1 MRFLSITIAFVA
13 LNLIH
18 ITPVLAID
26 TRAEERTCSE
36 IGFKKKTEAH
46 ANCVLE
52 LLERK
57 SESTAPEPVYQ
68 QQYSAPTDP
77 DDATCQKYGLRPGTQ
92 PYGQC
97 RMQIDMTK
105 REMAT
110 QQQEYAERK
119 RQFDEE
125 LAEVKRKRRQ
135 AVGMQQLQMGLGMM
149 GLGPNANSGSY
160 SRPMAPNPMAPQ
172 SRVLRMPNGAII
184 NCTTDG
190 TFTNCN

>member
-1 MRFLSITIAFVA
+1 M
-13 LNLIH
+13 
-18 ITPVLAID
+18 
-26 TRAEERTCSE
+26 
-36 IGFKKKTEAH
+36 
-46 ANCVLE
+46 
-52 LLERK
+52 
-57 SESTAPEPVYQ
+57 
-68 QQYSAPTDP
+68 
-77 DDATCQKYGLRPGTQ
+77 
-92 PYGQC
+92 
-97 RMQIDMTK
+97 DMTK

-125 LAEVKRKRRQ
+125 LAEVKQRRRQ

-149 GLGPNANSGSY
+149 GLGPNTNSGSY
-160 SRPMAPNPMAPQ
+160 SRPVAPNPMAPQ